1 MDFSQRIYI
10 LGKQKQ
16 IVEQKVVCFL
26 RNLTEVQKTVGQADL
41 IVLIEKSKR
50 LLVQLDQWEGCVLV
64 TLSGKK
70 LTLDKLNR
78 ECLLLRK
85 MERLYFEYSSEYN
98 EVLQRLLL
106 YKKLNHPLSL
116 KPVINKTLHIQDATK
131 ISKN

>member
-70 LTLDKLNR
+70 LTLDKLNQ

-106 YKKLNHPLSL
+106 YKN
-116 KPVINKTLHIQDATK
+116 
-131 ISKN
+131 